1 MNQEELYKSLSTTK
15 PQIPV
20 LETKPNPE
28 PIVEKEI
35 TEEEAGIALDNIIA
49 KAYKE
54 YEELPPAQQ
63 FIAAVAPGT
72 GEAISAYETKKF
84 FEETK
89 EAIKEGKFGEAA
101 LKGGLTAL
109 AGLGTIPL
117 AGKGIQ
123 VAKAA
128 AKRLPEL
135 TSIKNI
141 KKILKQNNK
150 PATEM
155 NINKIADEIGESKEY
170 INPDFIPKGQE
181 PKNSVIGYKV
191 FKKKA
196 DGNIYPLY
204 IDTKNPIPINQW
216 MKANKGF
223 YFKDSKGIKRQP
235 AETGNY
241 QPIPDKKTAEAIEK
255 AGYKVTKT
263 EKAIA
268 DAGKGLSKKP
278 FAARM
283 SVKYRPGWHG
293 DTFPNASH
301 LSKPGSKTGEGAKR
315 VWAEVEF
322 SNDKDY
328 TDIVNQRGI
337 NPETGKFNSKE
348 ADIDYVPEG
357 GSYRYKTN
365 PNMEGAWLIGGEMK
379 VNRVLDV
386 KEVNQ
391 IKKDLKKRGT
401 K

>member
-1 MNQEELYKSLSTTK
+1 MNPAELYTQLATQAPKR
-15 PQIPV
+15 
-20 LETKPNPE
+20 ET
-28 PIVEKEI
+28 PIVEPEDNFVLPELTEAEEKELGDYI
-35 TEEEAGIALDNIIA
+35 QQ
-49 KAYKE
+49 AYSM
-54 YEELPPAQQ
+54 YEELPPAQK
-63 FIAAVAPGT
+63 FVAEVAPGT

-89 EAIKEGKFGEAA
+89 DAIKEGKFGEAA

-135 TSIKNI
+135 TSIENI

-155 NINKIADEIGESKEY
+155 NMNKIADEIGESKEY
-170 INPDFIPKGQE
+170 INPNFVPKGQE
-181 PKNSVIGYKV
+181 PKNSFIGYKL
-191 FKKKA
+191 FRKKA

-204 IDTKNPIPINQW
+204 VDTKNPIPTNQW
-216 MKANKGF
+216 MKADKGF

-235 AETGNY
+235 ALTGDY
-241 QPIPDKKTAEAIEK
+241 QPIPDKKTADAIIK
-255 AGYKVTKT
+255 AGYEVTKT

-268 DAGKGLSKKP
+268 RAGKGLSKTP

-293 DTFPNASH
+293 DTMPNASH
-301 LSKPGSKTGEGAKR
+301 LAQPGSKSKEGAKR

-328 TDIVNQRGI
+328 TDIVNKRGI
-337 NPETGKFNSKE
+337 NPETGKFDSKE

-357 GSYRYKTN
+357 GTYRYKTN

-379 VNRVLDV
+379 VNRVLDL

-391 IKKDLKKRGT
+391 IRKDLKKRGT